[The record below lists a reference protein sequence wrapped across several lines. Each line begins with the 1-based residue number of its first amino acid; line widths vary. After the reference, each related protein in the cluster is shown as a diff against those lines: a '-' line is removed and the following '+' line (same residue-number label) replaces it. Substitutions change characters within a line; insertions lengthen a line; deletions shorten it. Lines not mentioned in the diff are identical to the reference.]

1 MKERASNMKERATRI
16 TRTIKRILDVL
27 PQTFCPASLSLCHS
41 VPGQKGGTERL
52 VQRYL
57 SVPGQDVL
65 SRDRKAGQNVW
76 DRRAGTER
84 LGTRSNMWLYS
95 RRQLNYTG

>member
-1 MKERASNMKERATRI
+1 MKTK
-16 TRTIKRILDVL
+16 VC
-27 PQTFCPASLSLCHS
+27 FS

-52 VQRYL
+52 VLRCL

-84 LGTRSNMWLYS
+84 PGTR
-95 RRQLNYTG
+95 RTGITPNIRISKNTKFENLT